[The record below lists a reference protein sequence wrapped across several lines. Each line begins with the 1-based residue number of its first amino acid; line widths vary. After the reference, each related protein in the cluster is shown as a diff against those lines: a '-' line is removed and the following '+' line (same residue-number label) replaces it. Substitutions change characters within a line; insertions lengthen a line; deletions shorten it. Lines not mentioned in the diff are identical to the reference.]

1 MPGPILPNT
10 PFRIIRFAMQDAG
23 LIPVG
28 QAPNSEDLSDYLSR
42 LNEMVNLWQTQGL
55 KLWLNEDV
63 PVTLL
68 PSVPTYSLGTAGV
81 KPLRVIQGYY
91 LDSSNN
97 RRVISPL
104 SRDEY
109 TRLSN
114 VSQEGQINSYFVDKQ
129 QNTLDVTFWLTPDA
143 NAATGTAHLIL
154 QQPVENQIALD
165 ETVNFPQEW
174 SIALH
179 WGLAA
184 ELATGQPQA
193 VINRCEAK
201 ALQYRTLLEDWDV
214 EDTDT
219 RFTPDTQQ
227 MYRTGAF
234 R

>member
-23 LIPVG
+23 LLPVG
-28 QAPNSEDLSDYLSR
+28 QEPNSEELSDYLTR
-42 LNEMVNLWQTQGL
+42 LNEMVNIWQTQGL
-55 KLWLNEDV
+55 KLWLNEDTAV
-63 PVTLL
+63 PLVAGTA
-68 PSVPTYSLGTAGV
+68 TYSLGSAGV

-97 RRVISPL
+97 RRPITVL

-114 VSQEGQINSYFVDKQ
+114 VSQQGQINSYFVDKQ
-129 QNTLDVTFWLTPDA
+129 QNTLNVTFWLTPDA
-143 NAATGTAHLIL
+143 DAATGTAHLIT
-154 QQPVENQIALD
+154 QQPVENQIELD

-174 SIALH
+174 TIALH

-201 ALQYRTLLEDWDV
+201 ALQYKTLLEDWDV
-214 EDTDT
+214 EDADT
-219 RFTPDTQQ
+219 RFTPDPQQ